1 MPVGQFTLTNTG
13 KESLTTDNTNQ
24 VDWANDTIVAVLLG
38 NGYTPSLSH
47 TTFADISSHQIS
59 DAGYAPV
66 VLTGKAST
74 LTSGKVLWDCADIS
88 FGTNVS
94 ITAKYVAFVKRAGAS
109 LVASDRYLGYVD
121 LDTAS
126 TSATV
131 SSVNSNFA
139 VNTPNGLFDL

>member
-13 KESLTTDNTNQ
+13 KESLTTDNVNQ
-24 VDWANDTIVAVLLG
+24 VDWVNDTIVAVLLG
-38 NGYTPSLSH
+38 NGYTPSLTH
-47 TTFADISSHQIS
+47 TTFADISSYQIT
-59 DAGYAPV
+59 DVGYAPV
-66 VLTGKAST
+66 VLSSKTST
-74 LTSGKVLWDCADIS
+74 LTSGKILWDCADIS

-94 ITAKYVAFVKRAGAS
+94 ITAKYLAFVKRAGTS
-109 LVASDRYLGYVD
+109 LVASDRYLAYVD